1 MKGRKIYRE
10 RKEDEKV
17 KGRKIYRER
26 KEDEKVKGRR
36 DIEKGR
42 KMKR

>member
-1 MKGRKIYRE
+1 
-10 RKEDEKV
+10 V